1 MIKLAVLSDKGEEMT
16 GILLLDKPQEMTSFT
31 GASRVRRITG
41 AKKTGH
47 TGTLD
52 PMATGVLPILLG
64 GATRFCELLPSHDK
78 AYIATLR
85 LGQTTDTLDI
95 TGEVLSESE
104 FDVSR
109 EEFEKVLSGFVGTT
123 MQKPPMY
130 SAKSQ
135 NGVRL
140 YKLARQGIEVERESR
155 EVTISVAKTLDCDEE
170 KGEYTIE
177 VECSAGTYIRSLI
190 SDIGEILGCGAV
202 MTALRRTKANG
213 FSIENCLS
221 FEELEKRATDGTL
234 DEVIIPIETALS
246 GYRSVEVTQ
255 PQATRFLNGGAL
267 SIDRLKVTLSEQG
280 ELVRV
285 VSPQGDFLG
294 IGEVSSE
301 ELKVK
306 RLLIR

>member
-1 MIKLAVLSDKGEEMT
+1 MT

-31 GASRVRRITG
+31 AASRVRRITG

-52 PMATGVLPILLG
+52 PMATGVLPVLLG

-104 FDVSR
+104 FDVNR
-109 EEFEKVLSGFVGTT
+109 EDFEKVLSGFVGTT

-155 EVTISVAKTLDCDEE
+155 EVTISVAKVINCDEAA
-170 KGEYTIE
+170 GEYAIE

-190 SDIGEILGCGAV
+190 SDIGEKLGCGAV

-213 FSIENCLS
+213 FSIEDCITL
-221 FEELEKRATDGTL
+221 EELEKRASDGTL
-234 DEVIIPIETALS
+234 NERIIPIETALS
-246 GYRSVEVTQ
+246 SYREVAVTQ
-255 PQATRFLNGGAL
+255 PQATRFTNGGAL
-267 SIDRLKVTLSEQG
+267 SIDRLKVKLDKQD
-280 ELVRV
+280 ELCRV
-285 VSPQGDFLG
+285 ISPQGDFLG
-294 IGEVSSE
+294 MGEVSAD

-306 RLLIR
+306 RLLVK

>member
-1 MIKLAVLSDKGEEMT
+1 MT

-31 GASRVRRITG
+31 AASRVRRITG

-52 PMATGVLPILLG
+52 PMATGVLPVLLG

-104 FDVSR
+104 IDVSR
-109 EEFEKVLSGFVGTT
+109 EDFEKVLGGFVGTT

-155 EVTISVAKTLDCDEE
+155 EVTISVAEIISCDESA
-170 KGEYTIE
+170 GEYTIE

-190 SDIGEILGCGAV
+190 SDIGEKLGCGAV

-213 FSIENCLS
+213 FSIESCITL
-221 FEELEKRATDGTL
+221 EELEKRAADGTL

-246 GYRSVEVTQ
+246 SYREVAVTQ
-255 PQATRFLNGGAL
+255 PQATRFTNGGAL
-267 SIDRLKVTLSEQG
+267 SVDRLKVKLDEQD
-280 ELVRV
+280 ELCRV
-285 VSPQGDFLG
+285 ISPQGEFLG
-294 IGEVSSE
+294 IGEVSGE

-306 RLLIR
+306 RLLVK

>member
-1 MIKLAVLSDKGEEMT
+1 MT
-16 GILLLDKPQEMTSFT
+16 GILLLDKPQDMTSFT
-31 GASRVRRITG
+31 AASRVRRIIG

-52 PMATGVLPILLG
+52 PMATGALPVLLN

-78 AYIATLR
+78 AYIASLR

-95 TGEVLSESE
+95 TGEVLSESD

-109 EEFEKVLSGFVGTT
+109 EDFEKVLGGFVGTT
-123 MQKPPMY
+123 MQTPPMY

-140 YKLARQGIEVERESR
+140 YKLARQGIEVERESH
-155 EVTISVAKTLDCDEE
+155 EVTINVAKVICCDEAA
-170 KGEYTIE
+170 GEYTIE

-190 SDIGEILGCGAV
+190 SDIGERLGCGAV

-213 FSIENCLS
+213 FSIEGCITL
-221 FEELEKRATDGTL
+221 EELEKRVSECTL

-246 GYRSVEVTQ
+246 NYREITVTQ
-255 PQATRFLNGGAL
+255 PQALRFCNGGAL
-267 SIDRLKVTLSEQG
+267 SLERLKANFSEQG
-280 ELVRV
+280 ELCRV

-294 IGEVSSE
+294 IGEVSAD
-301 ELKVK
+301 ELKIK
-306 RLLIR
+306 RLLVK